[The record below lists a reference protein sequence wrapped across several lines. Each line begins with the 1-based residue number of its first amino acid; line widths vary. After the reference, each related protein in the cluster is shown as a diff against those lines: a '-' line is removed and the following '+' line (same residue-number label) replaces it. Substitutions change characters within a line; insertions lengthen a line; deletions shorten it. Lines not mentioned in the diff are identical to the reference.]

1 LWVLYLPGC
10 HDSLSRPPIFPKCGL
25 NSNCPKALVSL
36 STTLYDPHMD
46 FASWT
51 GQIKRLHQA
60 LGALTAEARIVGV
73 EPPLGE
79 EWYELLLHRL
89 LPQVDAEP
97 ALVVAVTGGTNLGK
111 SAIFN
116 QLAGETAS
124 RVSPLA
130 ARTKH
135 PVCLAPATTIAS
147 NEPVSERLARLFEGF
162 ELRPWQSPDDA
173 ITECEQDLLF
183 WRTSDNVPPR
193 LLLLDTPDIDSSAEV
208 NWRRADTIRRTA
220 DVLIAVL
227 TEQKYNDASV
237 KQFFRKAVE
246 ADKPVVV
253 VFNQCDLKDDRT
265 YWPQWL
271 ETFMAETG
279 AKPELVYV
287 VPKDRT
293 AAAELRLPFYS
304 VGPQGQ
310 LAATEPGSLREDL
323 AALHFDTIKIR
334 TFRGA
339 VSQVL
344 DRTHGAVA
352 YLGRVRRASDEFGLA
367 AAVLAQDQIAGG
379 EWPSLPTPLVVEEI
393 RSWWDEKRDSFSR
406 KVHGFYRQATALVVR
421 GVKAG
426 WSKVAGPA
434 VDPLAA
440 FHLRER
446 EAIVRTVEATFD
458 LLQRLAEGGND
469 VLRPRLQTLLKGNAR
484 ADLLSRLRAA
494 YDELPAVG
502 NDFREFVREELD
514 AQYQQNPRTVKF
526 LHSLDNCLAIG
537 RPAITVAMF
546 VSGLSW
552 TGADQ
557 AIMHMATTGVT
568 EVVKETVIT
577 TTLTGAGEAAIA
589 GVGETLQQQAARI
602 FTRLQAGY
610 TRLRVR
616 WLAEWLHRELLGELV
631 EELHRGAAVRQSAAI
646 REVEASLN
654 ALDDAERMDV

>member
-1 LWVLYLPGC
+1 
-10 HDSLSRPPIFPKCGL
+10 
-25 NSNCPKALVSL
+25 
-36 STTLYDPHMD
+36 MD

-51 GQIKRLHQA
+51 GQIKRLHLA
-60 LGALTAEARIVGV
+60 LGALAVEARIVGV
-73 EPPLGE
+73 EPPLDE
-79 EWYELLLHRL
+79 EWYELLLHCL
-89 LPQVDAEP
+89 LPQADAEP
-97 ALVVAVTGGTNLGK
+97 VLVVAVTGGTNLGK

-135 PVCLAPATTIAS
+135 PVCLTPANTNS
-147 NEPVSERLARLFEGF
+147 SDEPTGERLARIFEGF
-162 ELRPWQSPDDA
+162 ELRSWQSPDDA
-173 ITECEQDLLF
+173 ITECDQDLLF

-246 ADKPVVV
+246 ADKPIVV
-253 VFNQCDLKDDRT
+253 VFNQCDLKDDQI

-271 ETFMAETG
+271 DTFVAETG

-293 AAAELRLPFYS
+293 AAAELGLPFYS
-304 VGPQGQ
+304 VGPDGKRP
-310 LAATEPGSLREDL
+310 ATEARSLREDL
-323 AALHFDTIKIR
+323 AALHFDAIKIR

-339 VSQVL
+339 VGQIL
-344 DRTHGAVA
+344 DRTNGAPA
-352 YLGRVRRASDEFGLA
+352 YLDRIRRASDEFALA
-367 AAVLAQDQIAGG
+367 ATVLAQDRIAGG

-393 RSWWDEKRDSFSR
+393 RTWWDEKRDTFSR
-406 KVHGFYRQATALVVR
+406 RIHGFYRQATALVVR

-426 WSKVAGPA
+426 WSKVAGTA
-434 VDPLAA
+434 VDPMAA

-446 EAIVRTVEATFD
+446 EAIARTVEATFD

-469 VLRPRLQTLLKGNAR
+469 VLRPRLQMLLKGNAR
-484 ADLLSRLRAA
+484 ADLLLRLRAA
-494 YDELPAVG
+494 YDKLPAVS
-502 NDFREFVREELD
+502 NDFREFMREELD
-514 AQYQQNPRTVKF
+514 AQYRQNPRTVKF

-546 VSGLSW
+546 ISGLSW

-577 TTLTGAGEAAIA
+577 TTLTGAGDVAIA
-589 GVGETLQQQAARI
+589 GVGETLQQQAARV

-610 TRLRVR
+610 TRLRAH
-616 WLAEWLHRELLGELV
+616 WLAEWLHRELLGILV
-631 EELHRGAAVRQSAAI
+631 EELRRGAAVRNSAAI
-646 REVEASLN
+646 RDVEAAIT
-654 ALDDAERMDV
+654 ALSDAERVDT